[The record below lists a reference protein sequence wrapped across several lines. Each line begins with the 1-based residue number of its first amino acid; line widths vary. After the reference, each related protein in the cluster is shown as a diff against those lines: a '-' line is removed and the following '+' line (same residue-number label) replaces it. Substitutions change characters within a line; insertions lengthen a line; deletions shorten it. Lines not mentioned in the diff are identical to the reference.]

1 MQEAT
6 IMELEKRSKLW
17 LLVLVLGA
25 QIQHAKL
32 LSLKLIAWWRKR
44 ELMLLLLL
52 LLVQQSLQLFL

>member
-1 MQEAT
+1 M
-6 IMELEKRSKLW
+6 
-17 LLVLVLGA
+17 LGA

-44 ELMLLLLL
+44 RELML

>member
-17 LLVLVLGA
+17 LLVLVLVLGA

-44 ELMLLLLL
+44 RELMLL
-52 LLVQQSLQLFL
+52 LLVQQSLPLFP